1 MTHDDNNY
9 VVDPEKCNFC
19 LDCISPCP
27 TGSIDNWRIVAS
39 AYSLQEQF
47 SWSELPV
54 QEQIEIETAAQSG
67 GDVEAS
73 DDEAA
78 RLIAE
83 AHLGAGGK
91 SVAPA
96 SAGKPKINL
105 FNRGAPALATVSGNF
120 RLTDPNADNDVRHVI
135 LDFGGAVFPVLEGQ
149 SIGIVAPGA
158 DKDGKPHKIRLYS
171 IASPREGEKSGANNL
186 SLTVKREGDGVCSNY
201 ICDLKKGDQVQVT
214 GPFGATFL
222 MPDDPSANIL
232 MICTGTGSAPFRG
245 FTERRRRNHKDAPG
259 RMMLYF
265 GARRPEELP
274 YFGPLQKVP
283 DGLLRKHF
291 CLFARA
297 GRAEDLCAGPHARDA
312 RRSRGISEERQD
324 AHLSVRPEGH
334 GNRRRRSLRRYLPQC
349 RPRLGGVTRRD
360 ARAGPLSRRDVLR
373 FECPVSVT
381 NRTCARHRGRS
392 VTDPKRTSRR
402 PFRHPE
408 QPAICERVP
417 SQAPCQQFSSSL
429 HSFKYKIVFHNS
441 KN

>member
-1 MTHDDNNY
+1 MSTAAATIAPKKQHLIDPEICIRCNTCEETCPVDAVTHDDNNY

-27 TGSIDNWRIVAS
+27 TGSIDNWRIVAKT
-39 AYSLQEQF
+39 YSLEEQF
-47 SWSELPV
+47 SWGELPV
-54 QEQIEIETAAQSG
+54 QEQLEIETAAQSG

-105 FNRGAPALATVSGNF
+105 FNRGAPAMATVSGNF

-149 SIGIVAPGA
+149 SIGVIAPGA

-171 IASPREGEKSGANNL
+171 IASPREGEKTGANNI

-291 CLFARA
+291 CY
-297 GRAEDLCAGPHARDA
+297 
-312 RRSRGISEERQD
+312 S
-324 AHLSVRPEGH
+324 
-334 GNRRRRSLRRYLPQC
+334 
-349 RPRLGGVTRRD
+349 
-360 ARAGPLSRRDVLR
+360 
-373 FECPVSVT
+373 
-381 NRTCARHRGRS
+381 
-392 VTDPKRTSRR
+392 
-402 PFRHPE
+402 
-408 QPAICERVP
+408 RVP
-417 SQAPCQQFSSSL
+417 GEPKTYVQDRMRATPDEVTAFL
-429 HSFKYKIVFHNS
+429 
-441 KN
+441 KNANTHIYLCGLKGMETGVDEAFADICRGSGLDWTGLRAQMRAQGRYHVETY

>member
-1 MTHDDNNY
+1 MTVAATTTTPKKQHLIDPEICIRCNTCEETCPVDAVTHDDNNY

-27 TGSIDNWRIVAS
+27 TGSIDNWRIVAKT
-39 AYSLQEQF
+39 YSMKEQF
-47 SWSELPV
+47 SWGELPV
-54 QEQIEIETAAQSG
+54 QEQIDIETAVQSG
-67 GDVEAS
+67 DDQEAS

-91 SVAPA
+91 SIAPA

-105 FNRGAPALATVSGNF
+105 FNRGAPALATVTGNF

-149 SIGIVAPGA
+149 SIGIIAPGT

-171 IASPREGEKSGANNL
+171 VASPREGEKSGANNL

-201 ICDLKKGDQVQVT
+201 VCDLKKGEQVQVT

-245 FTERRRRNHKDAPG
+245 FTERRRRNMKDAPG

-291 CLFARA
+291 AY
-297 GRAEDLCAGPHARDA
+297 
-312 RRSRGISEERQD
+312 S
-324 AHLSVRPEGH
+324 
-334 GNRRRRSLRRYLPQC
+334 
-349 RPRLGGVTRRD
+349 
-360 ARAGPLSRRDVLR
+360 
-373 FECPVSVT
+373 
-381 NRTCARHRGRS
+381 
-392 VTDPKRTSRR
+392 
-402 PFRHPE
+402 
-408 QPAICERVP
+408 RVP
-417 SQAPCQQFSSSL
+417 GETKTYVQDRMRATADEVA
-429 HSFKYKIVFHNS
+429 VFL
-441 KN
+441 KNARTHVYLCGLKGMETGVDEAFADICRGFDLDWAALRGQMRAQGRYHVETY